1 MIRNIFPILGLLGI
15 PVLLSACLLPRPVE
29 DRTRYFLLE
38 ASGVEELTGS
48 AARYLDPDEPGLAI
62 GLRRVRVADY
72 INVPSIVVRN
82 SDGQLRYTH
91 YQRWAEGLDRG
102 AARLLREVLR
112 RDAAITSVY
121 FFPEAGREFVDFEVE
136 VQLLACDAIER
147 DDGSGGYFFR
157 AYWSIFDPE
166 SGGVIATGDFV
177 RRGDWQPG
185 DYSAF
190 ARNISRVGTE
200 FGNEISE
207 ALLTLDGRR

>member
-1 MIRNIFPILGLLGI
+1 MSRKIFLFLGLIGI
-15 PVLLSACLLPRPVE
+15 SFLLSACLLPRPVE
-29 DRTRYFLLE
+29 DRTRYYLLE
-38 ASGVEELTGS
+38 ASGVDELAGS
-48 AARYLDPDEPGLAI
+48 AARFMDPDDAGLVI

-72 INVPSIVVRN
+72 INVPAIVVRN
-82 SDGQLRYTH
+82 TDGHLRYTH

-102 AARLLREVLR
+102 TARLLREVLR
-112 RDAAITSVY
+112 RDTAIKSVY

-147 DDGSGGYFFR
+147 EDGSGEYFFR
-157 AYWSIFDPE
+157 AYWSVFEPE

-185 DYSAF
+185 DYAAF
-190 ARNISRVGTE
+190 TRAISRVGTE

-207 ALLTLDGRR
+207 ALQTLNSRR